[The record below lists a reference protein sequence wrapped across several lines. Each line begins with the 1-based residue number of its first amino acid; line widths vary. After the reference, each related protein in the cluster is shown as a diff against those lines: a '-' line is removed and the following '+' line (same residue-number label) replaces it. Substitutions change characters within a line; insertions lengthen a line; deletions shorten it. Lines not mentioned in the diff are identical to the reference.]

1 MEFCDGGR
9 DDGARAGA
17 STGAGGEI
25 TNSWGF
31 GPTDAAL
38 GELARR
44 QGGHVTRQQMLG
56 LGFSKRTIDYRLSI
70 RRLIAVHHGV
80 YAVGHLPTNPIDRG
94 KGAVLACGP
103 RTALGFS
110 AGGAFW
116 GVFKRWTFPLELVTA
131 ADIRPSDLILH
142 RCRTLLRRDIRVVDG
157 LRVTSPARTLLD
169 IAPRLDDKQLT
180 RAVNELRLARRL
192 TLNQLN
198 DIVTRHP
205 RHPSANRLGVI
216 LGGSQREP
224 TRSEIEN
231 AFQRLVKRYQL
242 PIPQIN
248 VHVAGYRVDAYY
260 PDHQLVVET
269 DGWLIHQTRHAFI
282 RDRRQDADILARTGI
297 PTVRLTYDRTTVDH
311 AETAAQLKTILAA
324 RAHRPDTTQPNRQ

>member
-1 MEFCDGGR
+1 VNS
-9 DDGARAGA
+9 
-17 STGAGGEI
+17 ST
-25 TNSWGF
+25 F
-31 GPTDAAL
+31 RPTDELIA
-38 GELARR
+38 ELARR
-44 QGGHVTRQQMLG
+44 QGGHATSRQLYALG
-56 LGFSKRTIDYRLSI
+56 LDANAVKYRM
-70 RRLIAVHHGV
+70 RVGRLIAVHHGV

-103 RTALGFS
+103 RTALGFG
-110 AGGAFW
+110 AGAAFW
-116 GVFKRWTFPLELVTA
+116 GVFKRWTYPLELVTA
-131 ADIRPSDLILH
+131 ADPRPSGLIVH
-142 RCRTLLRRDIRVVDG
+142 KSKTLLRRDIRIVDG

-198 DIVTRHP
+198 DIVSRNP
-205 RHPSANRLGVI
+205 RHASANRLRVI
-216 LGGSQREP
+216 VGGSQREP

-242 PIPQIN
+242 PIPLIN

-297 PTVRLTYDRTTVDH
+297 STVRLTYDRTTVTH
-311 AETAAQLKTILAA
+311 AETAEQLKTILAA
-324 RAHRPDTTQPNRQ
+324 RAHQADTPQPNRQ